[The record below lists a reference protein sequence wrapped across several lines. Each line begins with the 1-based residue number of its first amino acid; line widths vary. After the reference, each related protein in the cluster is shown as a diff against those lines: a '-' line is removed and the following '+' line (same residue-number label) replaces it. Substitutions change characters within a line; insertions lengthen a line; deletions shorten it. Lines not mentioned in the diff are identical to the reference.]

1 MTAGNEIRMKVQ
13 GMGMATQLGLISIYA
28 YCLLREEKKDK
39 IAPKAELQNT
49 KIKRIFLD

>member
-1 MTAGNEIRMKVQ
+1 MKVQ
-13 GMGMATQLGLISIYA
+13 GMGMGMANQLGLISIYA